1 MQSDPKP
8 LLPEEGLDPQDWSA
22 MRSLG
27 HRMVDDIFDYWQIDP
42 RSSGLAADA
51 GNSQSQPGTPL
62 PLEPQ
67 APEQV
72 YQDFRENVLP
82 YPMGNIHPR
91 FWGWVIGTGTPLG
104 ALAEFLG
111 AAMNPNMGGGDHVA
125 NYVEA
130 QVIEWIKQMLAYP
143 AICQRL
149 TGERRFGGEPEWLD
163 RGAQLDGGFRCALT
177 RHAIDAQADG
187 AVRLQRSA

>member
-1 MQSDPKP
+1 M
-8 LLPEEGLDPQDWSA
+8 PEESLDPQDWSA

-27 HRMVDDIFDYWQIDP
+27 HRMVDDMFDYWQSVRERP
-42 RSSGLAADA
+42 VW
-51 GNSQSQPGTPL
+51 QPVPEAVKANLERPL

-67 APEQV
+67 SPEQV

-91 FWGWVIGTGTPLG
+91 FWGWVIGTGTPL
-104 ALAEFLG
+104 ASLAEFLG
-111 AAMNPNMGGGDHVA
+111 SAMNPNMGGGDHGA

-143 AICQRL
+143 QSASGLLVSGASVANLNGL
-149 TGERRFGGEPEWLD
+149 TVARE
-163 RGAQLDGGFRCALT
+163 LDGGLRCALQG
-177 RHAIDAQADG
+177 RAIGAKTHG
-187 AVRLQRSA
+187 AVRLERSA

>member
-1 MQSDPKP
+1 MKPDPDTY
-8 LLPEEGLDPQDWSA
+8 LPEESLDPQDWSA

-27 HRMVDDIFDYWQIDP
+27 HRMIDDIFDYWQSVRERP
-42 RSSGLAADA
+42 VW
-51 GNSQSQPGTPL
+51 QPVPEAVKANLERPL

-72 YQDFRENVLP
+72 YQDFQENILP

-104 ALAEFLG
+104 ALADFLG
-111 AAMNPNMGGGDHVA
+111 SAMNPNMGGGDHGA

-130 QVIEWIKQMLAYP
+130 QVIEWIKQMLSYP
-143 AICQRL
+143 QPASGLLVSGASMANLVGL
-149 TGERRFGGEPEWLD
+149 TVARRSTSS
-163 RGAQLDGGFRCALT
+163 ASAT
-177 RHAIDAQADG
+177 KQAD
-187 AVRLQRSA
+187 

>member
-1 MQSDPKP
+1 MQPDPKP
-8 LLPEEGLDPQDWSA
+8 LLPEESLDPQDWSA

-27 HRMVDDIFDYWQIDP
+27 HRMVDDIFDYWQSIRDRP
-42 RSSGLAADA
+42 VW
-51 GNSQSQPGTPL
+51 QPTPEAVKANLERPL

-72 YQDFRENVLP
+72 YQDFRENILP

-111 AAMNPNMGGGDHVA
+111 AALNPNMGGGDHVG

-143 AICQRL
+143 VARPAAC
-149 TGERRFGGEPEWLD
+149 W
-163 RGAQLDGGFRCALT
+163 
-177 RHAIDAQADG
+177 
-187 AVRLQRSA
+187 